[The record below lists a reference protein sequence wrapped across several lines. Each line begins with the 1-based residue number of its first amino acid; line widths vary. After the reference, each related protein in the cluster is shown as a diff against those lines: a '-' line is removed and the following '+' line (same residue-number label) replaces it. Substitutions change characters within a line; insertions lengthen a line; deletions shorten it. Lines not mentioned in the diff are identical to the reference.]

1 MLELIYDY
9 FSKNT
14 IETVGAILTILCVWL
29 NTKANI
35 WGWFV
40 GILSTI
46 CYIYVAYSTQ
56 LWGFCLLNIFF
67 LAISVYGLWNWKYG
81 TENKIQTN
89 EIQTSEIQILPITH
103 TPATTFIILIGFG
116 TILSGVFSY
125 ILIQTGSSSPYFDA
139 IIFAFSIIAQGL
151 LANKKIEN
159 WLFWIVINLLTVVMF
174 LQLKIWITAI
184 LYIML
189 FILAIRGYLEWI
201 EIKKHQIS

>member
-1 MLELIYDY
+1 MLQLIYDY
-9 FSKNT
+9 ISNNT
-14 IETVGAILTILCVWL
+14 IEVIGAVLTILCVWL

-40 GILSTI
+40 GILGTI
-46 CYIYVAYSTQ
+46 CYIYVSYSTQ

-89 EIQTSEIQILPITH
+89 EIQIREITILPITH
-103 TPATTFIILIGFG
+103 TNTITLIILISLGI
-116 TILSGVFSY
+116 ILSGIFSY
-125 ILIQTGSSSPYFDA
+125 ILIQADSSSPYFDA

-159 WLFWIVINLLTVVMF
+159 WLFWIVINLLTVMMF
-174 LQLKIWITAI
+174 LQLKIWISAI
-184 LYIML
+184 LYVIL

-201 EIKKHQIS
+201 EIKKQQIS